1 MKKTLSVFLSFVML
15 LSCLCF
21 GSITAQ
27 AANVKAN
34 NLTSL
39 YDADTQTLYIKGKG
53 KIPSYYMGLK
63 YRELT
68 GSFSEE
74 NYISDASI
82 TIRYPDGD
90 IAEVITDP
98 NDPRLQELMIR
109 QTYPS
114 WFVDITRHVKKL
126 VIGEGI
132 TDIGTG
138 AFYAAFDSLEKVV
151 LPSTLKTID
160 DSALCN
166 YSLKSIVIPASVSYL
181 HDYFL
186 RNYHGCDVTGDATIV
201 IKGKNT
207 HFQEDRKGD
216 ISLVNYKIYCMPGS
230 RMEKQ
235 CKKYNKGKKAPYTI
249 DYKVIKTPAQVS
261 GVKASTTGSTVKLT
275 WKKAK
280 YANRYKVQRYVV
292 SQKKWKTYATVTGTS
307 YTFKNMAGSTN
318 YRFRVIGVNRICD
331 VDFSGKASKECKAK
345 TKFGKVLGVKVSA
358 KNGTLSVKWNAVREA
373 KSYQVYYATKKDGS
387 YKKLGTAS
395 GTSFKK
401 KVTKGKTY
409 YVKVRAVKKNSKG
422 KTVYGAYS
430 DVKSVYVDW

>member
-15 LSCLCF
+15 FTCLCA
-21 GSITAQ
+21 GGISVG
-27 AANVKAN
+27 AAEKKSNIQYLFDREN
-34 NLTSL
+34 E
-39 YDADTQTLYIKGKG
+39 TLYIRGKG
-53 KIPSYYMGLK
+53 AVPAYYLGWDECKNDDYNDM
-63 YRELT
+63 
-68 GSFSEE
+68 FSERDDDK
-74 NYISDASI
+74 NYGYIQ
-82 TIRYPDGD
+82 YKPDGE
-90 IAEVITDP
+90 ALGFVSSPEM
-98 NDPRLQELMIR
+98 NDEMLLRSI
-109 QTYPS
+109 YPS
-114 WFVDITRHVKKL
+114 FYIDTTRYVKKI
-126 VIGEGI
+126 VFEKGI
-132 TDIGTG
+132 TSIGDG
-138 AFYAAFDSLEKVV
+138 AFSYAFPKLEKVV
-151 LPSTLKTID
+151 FSSTITSIGGDVFCCDGGDTNNITVPATVKNL
-160 DSALCN
+160 DSCAFSGIVKGNVVILG
-166 YSLKSIVIPASVSYL
+166 KSTKFVNIGQYGLLMDPAV
-181 HDYFL
+181 
-186 RNYHGCDVTGDATIV
+186 R
-201 IKGKNT
+201 
-207 HFQEDRKGD
+207 
-216 ISLVNYKIYCMPGS
+216 IYCLPGS
-230 RMEKQ
+230 TIEKQ
-235 CKKYNKGKKAPYTI
+235 CKQNNASKDPYIKKV

-261 GVKASTTGSTVKLT
+261 GVKAATTGSTVKLT

-331 VDFSGKASKECKAK
+331 ANFSGKASKECKAK

-358 KNGTLSVKWNAVREA
+358 KNGTLSAKWNVVREA

>member
-15 LSCLCF
+15 FACLCV
-21 GSITAQ
+21 GGISAG
-27 AANVKAN
+27 AAEKKSNIQYLFDREN
-34 NLTSL
+34 E
-39 YDADTQTLYIKGKG
+39 TLYIRGKG
-53 KIPSYYMGLK
+53 AVPAYYLGWDECK
-63 YRELT
+63 NDDYNDK
-68 GSFSEE
+68 FSERDE
-74 NYISDASI
+74 DKSYGYMQYGPGEGDSQFVYSPEMNDEILLRSI
-82 TIRYPDGD
+82 
-90 IAEVITDP
+90 
-98 NDPRLQELMIR
+98 
-109 QTYPS
+109 YPS
-114 WFVDITRHVKKL
+114 FYIDTTRYLKKI
-126 VIGEGI
+126 VFEEGI
-132 TDIGTG
+132 TSIGYG
-138 AFYAAFDSLEKVV
+138 AFSYAFPKLEKVV
-151 LPSTLKTID
+151 LSSTITSIGGDVFCCDGGDTNNITVPATVKNL
-160 DSALCN
+160 DSCAFSGVVKGNVVILG
-166 YSLKSIVIPASVSYL
+166 KSTKFVNIGQYGLLMDPAV
-181 HDYFL
+181 
-186 RNYHGCDVTGDATIV
+186 R
-201 IKGKNT
+201 
-207 HFQEDRKGD
+207 
-216 ISLVNYKIYCMPGS
+216 IYCLPGS
-230 RMEKQ
+230 TIEKQ
-235 CKKYNKGKKAPYTI
+235 CKQNNASKDPYI
-249 DYKVIKTPAQVS
+249 EKVDYKVIKTPAQVS
-261 GVKASTTGSTVKLT
+261 GVKAATTGSTVKLT

-331 VDFSGKASKECKAK
+331 ANFSGKASKECKAK

-358 KNGTLSVKWNAVREA
+358 KNGKLSVKWNAVREA

>member
-1 MKKTLSVFLSFVML
+1 MKKTLSVFLSLVML

-27 AANVKAN
+27 AAKVKAD

-53 KIPSYYMGLK
+53 KIPAYYMGFSG
-63 YRELT
+63 REYDSYVT
-68 GSFSEE
+68 EKD
-74 NYISDASI
+74 YISDASI
-82 TIRYPDGD
+82 TIRNPNGD

-98 NDPRLQELMIR
+98 NDPRLQELIIR
-109 QTYPS
+109 RTYPS
-114 WFVDITRHVKKL
+114 WYVDITRHVKKL

-132 TDIGTG
+132 TEIG
-138 AFYAAFDSLEKVV
+138 AAAFSGSFDALEKVV

-166 YSLKSIVIPASVSYL
+166 YSLKSIVIPASVGYL
-181 HDYFL
+181 NDRFL
-186 RNYHGCDVTGDATIV
+186 RNYQGCDVIGDATIV

-235 CKKYNKGKKAPYTI
+235 CKKYNKNNKNNSFKI

-261 GVKASTTGSTVKLT
+261 GVKAATTGSTVKLT

-280 YANRYKVQRYVV
+280 YANRYKVQRAVC
-292 SQKKWKTYATVTGTS
+292 SQPKEVEDLCHC
-307 YTFKNMAGSTN
+307 
-318 YRFRVIGVNRICD
+318 YRHF
-331 VDFSGKASKECKAK
+331 
-345 TKFGKVLGVKVSA
+345 LH
-358 KNGTLSVKWNAVREA
+358 L
-373 KSYQVYYATKKDGS
+373 
-387 YKKLGTAS
+387 
-395 GTSFKK
+395 
-401 KVTKGKTY
+401 
-409 YVKVRAVKKNSKG
+409 
-422 KTVYGAYS
+422 
-430 DVKSVYVDW
+430 

>member
-15 LSCLCF
+15 FACLCV
-21 GSITAQ
+21 GGISAG
-27 AANVKAN
+27 AAEKKSNIQYLFDREN
-34 NLTSL
+34 E
-39 YDADTQTLYIKGKG
+39 TLYIRGKG
-53 KIPSYYMGLK
+53 AVPAYYLGWDECK
-63 YRELT
+63 NDDYNDK
-68 GSFSEE
+68 FSERDE
-74 NYISDASI
+74 DKSYGYMQYGPGEGDSQFVYSPEMNDEILLRSI
-82 TIRYPDGD
+82 
-90 IAEVITDP
+90 
-98 NDPRLQELMIR
+98 
-109 QTYPS
+109 YPS
-114 WFVDITRHVKKL
+114 FYIYTTRYVKKI
-126 VIGEGI
+126 VFEEGI
-132 TDIGTG
+132 TSIGYG
-138 AFYAAFDSLEKVV
+138 AFSYAFPKLEKVV
-151 LPSTLKTID
+151 LSSTITSIGGDVFCCDGGDTNNITVPATVKNL
-160 DSALCN
+160 DSCAFSGVVKGNVVILG
-166 YSLKSIVIPASVSYL
+166 KSTKFVNIGQYGLLMDPAV
-181 HDYFL
+181 
-186 RNYHGCDVTGDATIV
+186 R
-201 IKGKNT
+201 
-207 HFQEDRKGD
+207 
-216 ISLVNYKIYCMPGS
+216 IYCLPGS
-230 RMEKQ
+230 TIEKQ
-235 CKKYNKGKKAPYTI
+235 CKQNNASKDPYI
-249 DYKVIKTPAQVS
+249 EKVDYKVIKTPAQVS
-261 GVKASTTGSTVKLT
+261 GVKAATTGSTVKLT

-331 VDFSGKASKECKAK
+331 ANFSGKASKECKAK

-358 KNGTLSVKWNAVREA
+358 KNGKLSVKWNAVREA

>member
-1 MKKTLSVFLSFVML
+1 MKKTLSVFLSLVML

-27 AANVKAN
+27 AAKVKAD

-53 KIPSYYMGLK
+53 KIPAYYMGFSG
-63 YRELT
+63 REYD
-68 GSFSEE
+68 SYVAEKD
-74 NYISDASI
+74 YISDASI
-82 TIRYPDGD
+82 TIRNPNGD

-98 NDPRLQELMIR
+98 NDPRLQELIIR
-109 QTYPS
+109 RTYPS
-114 WFVDITRHVKKL
+114 WYVDITRHVKKL

-132 TDIGTG
+132 TDIGHS
-138 AFYAAFDSLEKVV
+138 AFSSSFDSLEKVV
-151 LPSTLKTID
+151 LPSTLKTIGD
-160 DSALCN
+160 CSLVND
-166 YSLKSIVIPASVSYL
+166 SLKSIVIPASVGFLHSEFLDSDSYAK
-181 HDYFL
+181 
-186 RNYHGCDVTGDATIV
+186 VV

-207 HFQEDRKGD
+207 YFPEDGNGY
-216 ISLVNYKIYCMPGS
+216 ISRLNYKIYCLPGS

-261 GVKASTTGSTVKLT
+261 GVKAGTTGSTVKLT
-275 WKKAK
+275 WNKAK

-318 YRFRVIGVNRICD
+318 YRCRVIGVNRICD
-331 VDFSGKASKECKAK
+331 ADFSGKASKECKAK
-345 TKFGKVLGVKVSA
+345 TKFGKVLGVKVSD